1 MVYMYIRTRHA
12 TDALA
17 RADALARIGIEI
29 EIIIN
34 SKRSWYSSSFP
45 SNRFHF
51 SLRSFSV
58 LACS

>member
-1 MVYMYIRTRHA
+1 MS

-34 SKRSWYSSSFP
+34 NKRSWYSSSFP
-45 SNRFHF
+45 SNHFHF
-51 SLRSFSV
+51 SLKSLYLS
-58 LACS
+58 